1 MRPNYTGH
9 TKTTNTYNTRRINM
23 DFESLKKSSSNFD
36 AITKALE
43 TKLAPEDQSN
53 KNKYQDDRLWKP
65 ELDKTGNGY
74 AVIRFLPASNGEEM
88 PWQRVWTHA
97 FQDKG
102 GWFIEN
108 SLTTLNQ
115 KDPVSEENTR
125 LWNTG
130 VDSDKEIARKRK
142 RKLSYYSN
150 IYVVSDPKH
159 PENEGKV
166 FLFKF
171 GKKIFDKITEAMN
184 PEFADEVPVNPFDLW
199 DGANFKLKIRNVEG
213 YRNYDK
219 SEFADKEP
227 VMGGDDDK
235 LENLWKQEYS
245 LKEFLEEKNFKSYDV
260 LKARL
265 DKVLGFE
272 GEVAPRTTAED
283 AVVEAVSP
291 SNYELDSGLSQV
303 DAAIASDG
311 DDDLDYFKNLAEG

>member
-43 TKLAPEDQSN
+43 TKMTPENQQSN
-53 KNKYQDDRLWKP
+53 NKYQDDRLWKP

-74 AVIRFLPASNGEEM
+74 AVLRFLPASNGEEM

-130 VDSDKEIARKRK
+130 IDSDKDIARKRK
-142 RKLSYYSN
+142 RKLSYYAN

-159 PENEGKV
+159 PENEGQVK
-166 FLFKF
+166 LYKF
-171 GKKIFDKITEAMN
+171 GKKIFDKITEAMQ
-184 PEFADEVPVNPFDLW
+184 PAFEDEQAINPFDFW
-199 DGANFKLKIRNVEG
+199 KGANFKLKIRKVDG
-213 YRNYDK
+213 YWNYDK
-219 SEFADKEP
+219 SEFEGVTPLKES
-227 VMGGDDDK
+227 DDDIK
-235 LENLWKQEYS
+235 AIWEKQYPLKPFVDPSNFKTYDE
-245 LKEFLEEKNFKSYDV
+245 LKEKLNRVITGTQSTATVDSV
-260 LKARL
+260 DL
-265 DKVLGFE
+265 
-272 GEVAPRTTAED
+272 PPQTTTA
-283 AVVEAVSP
+283 VEMPKVSESKP
-291 SNYELDSGLSQV
+291 
-303 DAAIASDG
+303 ASDE
-311 DDDLDYFKNLAEG
+311 DDTLDYFSKLADED